1 MSKLRYSA
9 FWPLGWHTKDKTGGT
24 NDGQSCRRSMTFI
37 LFLLYCRRYAM
48 RKGGGYRKSGNDG
61 RNSSVEDWIP
71 YSSTFSYL
79 LNVAVS
85 LRAPCRRSRWEVDVT
100 ESNSPFWLTTSFP
113 GYTLPAG
120 HLRQCICTT
129 DRASREVG
137 HAIQPWTRLDRLCVV
152 STKEALPHG
161 HCLAIVCASK
171 GKVSR
176 AKTLSLLVLPYN
188 NNNYIYCQLPHPE
201 KIYDD
206 VILYNSRITPSTGSL
221 RRGRDK
227 LQFSSLLPRRIG
239 RLSNE

>member
-152 STKEALPHG
+152 STKEALLHG

-188 NNNYIYCQLPHPE
+188 NNNIYCQLPHPE

>member
-1 MSKLRYSA
+1 MHRDKSMECRNCVIPPFGLWDDTQKTKLEERMTDKVADAAWHLSYS
-9 FWPLGWHTKDKTGGT
+9 FYTVVGMPCG
-24 NDGQSCRRSMTFI
+24 R
-37 LFLLYCRRYAM
+37 
-48 RKGGGYRKSGNDG
+48 GGGYRKSGNDG

-201 KIYDD
+201 KYTTT
-206 VILYNSRITPSTGSL
+206 LYCTIVAL
-221 RRGRDK
+221 RPA
-227 LQFSSLLPRRIG
+227 LVA
-239 RLSNE
+239 